1 MIFDDLRAIQSQYG
15 YLPAEQLQ
23 QLSQRTH
30 TPLYRIHGVADFFPH
45 FHLSRPPKVRMNVCS
60 DMSCHLRGAVDLKSA
75 LEQRFRGMSDK
86 DVKVGEVSCL
96 GQCDG
101 APAVSINDHIYRSVT
116 TAQAEALVL
125 TALGGSE
132 LPDMPADEKLDGY
145 LASDPYAGDEHYG
158 AVRRLIETRDWDGV
172 IALLKAAG
180 LSGMGGAGFPT
191 GVKWDIVRKERSAE
205 KYVVCNADESEPGTI
220 KDRFIMQHLPN
231 LLVEGMLIAGL
242 VTGAQKGILYLR
254 HEYGVQ
260 EHILEKEI
268 EHCYE
273 EGLLG
278 ASVLGSGLTFDLE
291 LFISPGGYICGE
303 ESALIE
309 AIEGKRAEP
318 RNKPPFPVAQG
329 VFNKPT
335 ALNNVETFTHVPQIL
350 VKGVDWYKSQGLG
363 GATGLK
369 FVGISGDVRNP
380 GVFEIP
386 MGLPMSEVV
395 FNLAGGIVDGKQLKA
410 FAPSGPSS
418 GYLPASMV
426 DVRLDFKS
434 LAAVGSMLGSGAIVV
449 YSEGRCML
457 DNALNAVKFFRNE
470 SCGKCVPC
478 RMGSQKMVDILTGWT
493 LGKGSAADM
502 ELIDDLTEA
511 LKLTSICGLGQF
523 AHSPL
528 SSVLLHFRDEIE
540 AHVYSHR
547 CPEGVCPMREVYA

>member
-1 MIFDDLRAIQSQYG
+1 LIFDDLREIQSQYG

-23 QLSQRTH
+23 QLSQRTK
-30 TPLYRIHGVADFFPH
+30 TPLYRIHGVADFYPH

-60 DMSCHLRGAVDLKSA
+60 DMSCHLRGADGLKAS

-101 APAVSINDHIYRSVT
+101 APAVSINDHIYRNVSG
-116 TAQAEALVL
+116 AQAEALVL
-125 TALGGSE
+125 AALGGSD
-132 LPDMPADEKLDGY
+132 LPQMPLDEKTVDLK
-145 LASDPYAGDEHYG
+145 SDPYAGSETYG
-158 AVRRLIETRDWDGV
+158 ALRRLIASRDWDGV
-172 IALLKAAG
+172 IAQLKASG
-180 LSGMGGAGFPT
+180 LSGLGGAGFPT
-191 GVKWDIVRKERSAE
+191 GIKWDAVRKERGPD

-220 KDRFIMQHLPN
+220 KDRFIMRNLPN
-231 LLVEGMLIAGL
+231 LVIEGMIIAGL
-242 VTGAQKGILYLR
+242 VTGARKGILYIR
-254 HEYGVQ
+254 HEYEAQ
-260 EHILEKEI
+260 ERILHEEI
-268 EHCYE
+268 ERCYE
-273 EGLLG
+273 EGILG
-278 ASVLGSGLTFDLE
+278 SNVLGSGLAFDLE
-291 LFISPGGYICGE
+291 LFVSPGGYICGE

-335 ALNNVETFTHVPQIL
+335 ALNNVETFANVPQIL
-350 VKGVDWYKSQGLG
+350 VNGVDWYKSQGQG
-363 GATGLK
+363 GAAGLK
-369 FVGISGDVRNP
+369 FVGISGDVRKP

-386 MGLPMSEVV
+386 MGLPMSEVIY
-395 FNLAGGIVDGKQLKA
+395 NLAGGIVDGKKLKA

-418 GYLPASMV
+418 GYLPASFA

-434 LAAVGSMLGSGAIVV
+434 LAAIGSMLGSGAIVICA
-449 YSEGRCML
+449 EGRCML
-457 DNALNAVKFFRNE
+457 DMALNAVKFFRNE

-493 LGKGSAADM
+493 HGKGTPADM
-502 ELIDDLTEA
+502 VLIDELTEA

-528 SSVLLHFRDEIE
+528 SSVLLHFRDEIDE
-540 AHVYSHR
+540 HVLRHR
-547 CPEGVCPMREVYA
+547 CPEGVCPMHEVYV